1 MTLPLKYK
9 GKAGA
14 VSKDSGLG
22 QVVKGAWSLPWPP
35 RAPPTALEVALDT
48 AAARE
53 ENETQDGCH
62 TELLGC
68 VT

>member
-1 MTLPLKYK
+1 MILPLKYK
-9 GKAGA
+9 GKG
-14 VSKDSGLG
+14 GRFQRRRGG
-22 QVVKGAWSLPWPP
+22 QVVREPGAF
-35 RAPPTALEVALDT
+35 RAPPAALGVDLDT